1 MKIDGRTTKRD
12 GYHDANDHS
21 TEVVSERH
29 NPLQWGQLNI
39 DGIGARRVILPGM
52 AC

>member
-1 MKIDGRTTKRD
+1 MKIDGRKTKRG

-29 NPLQWGQLNI
+29 NPLQWGQANI

-52 AC
+52 AF